1 MQIIKKTTDWRKPQI
16 DVLFVFRSS
25 LLNTYNLMLTH
36 NYLLPHYISYLQLFT
51 LTLNYIFSLNIVEA
65 IDYDSAFT
73 TQLPAKLDEYSKFRS
88 TSVLRIVS
96 ALKTWYANYTSK
108 LSSFLRGLRKSWG
121 FREIKKNPRV
131 MYIAGGQ
138 ITPHSRIT
146 LSFLYN
152 SRRITC
158 NCFGL
163 NQVTHI
169 NPLPSSLA
177 RCQRPSK
184 LFTMNK

>member
-1 MQIIKKTTDWRKPQI
+1 M
-16 DVLFVFRSS
+16 LFVFRSS

-36 NYLLPHYISYLQLFT
+36 NYLLPHYISYLQLFI

-65 IDYDSAFT
+65 IDYDSVFM
-73 TQLPAKLDEYSKFRS
+73 TQLSAKLAEYSKFRS

-108 LSSFLRGLRKSWG
+108 LSFFLRGLRKSWG
-121 FREIKKNPRV
+121 FREMNKTHGSCILQRGRSRLTHESRSPFCTIHGASRV
-131 MYIAGGQ
+131 
-138 ITPHSRIT
+138 S
-146 LSFLYN
+146 
-152 SRRITC
+152 
-158 NCFGL
+158 FGL
-163 NQVTHI
+163 NQVTRI

>member
-1 MQIIKKTTDWRKPQI
+1 M
-16 DVLFVFRSS
+16 LFVFRSS

-36 NYLLPHYISYLQLFT
+36 NYLLPHYISYLQLFI

-65 IDYDSAFT
+65 IDYDSVFM
-73 TQLPAKLDEYSKFRS
+73 TQLSAKLAEYSKFRS

-108 LSSFLRGLRKSWG
+108 LSFFCEVWENLEVFAKWTKTHGSCILQGGRSRLTHESRSPFCTIHGAS
-121 FREIKKNPRV
+121 RV
-131 MYIAGGQ
+131 
-138 ITPHSRIT
+138 S
-146 LSFLYN
+146 
-152 SRRITC
+152 
-158 NCFGL
+158 FGL
-163 NQVTHI
+163 NQVTRI
-169 NPLPSSLA
+169 NPLPSSLT